1 MDQRNLITPFLLIT
15 EKEAKG
21 IRDHLPPKKEL
32 SSLADFFK
40 VFGDFTRMKMLFLLG
55 ETELCVGDLAAL
67 MDMTPSAVSHQL
79 KILKSSELVRF
90 RREGKTLFYSLAD
103 EHVHAIT
110 KIGLEHVQE

>member
-1 MDQRNLITPFLLIT
+1 MDQKDLITPFLLLS
-15 EKEAKG
+15 EKEAKK
-21 IRDHLPPKKEL
+21 IWDHLPPKKEL
-32 SSLADFFK
+32 SELAEFFK
-40 VFGDFTRMKMLFLLG
+40 VFGDFTRLKILFLLG
-55 ETELCVGDLAAL
+55 DKELCVGDLAAL

-110 KIGLEHVQE
+110 KIGLEHIKE

>member
-1 MDQRNLITPFLLIT
+1 MDQKDLITPFLLIT
-15 EKEAKG
+15 EKEAEK
-21 IRDHLPPKKEL
+21 IREQLPPKKEL
-32 SSLADFFK
+32 SSLSEFFK
-40 VFGDFTRMKMLFLLG
+40 VFGDSTRLMILFLLG
-55 ETELCVGDLAAL
+55 EKELCVGDLAAL

-110 KIGLEHVQE
+110 KIGLEHIQE